1 MVSAHAGLWRGQP
14 LRARRRSRSEGGR
27 RGVVSLEL
35 KLRRPFSLLLVVAL
49 RDPQFP
55 VRRHGGGSL
64 GGSMAPAA
72 KLRGTARPSSMA
84 RSWAVGDER
93 AKDSGALSVQRLPQ
107 KGKDVFLHLR

>member
-1 MVSAHAGLWRGQP
+1 MASAHMGIWRGQP

-35 KLRRPFSLLLVVAL
+35 KLRRPFSLLVVAL
-49 RDPQFP
+49 RDPPFP

-93 AKDSGALSVQRLPQ
+93 AKDRGALSVQRLPQ